1 MDEFTVC
8 NGGQSKNTG
17 EYKHTSEKKYN
28 TPN

>member
-8 NGGQSKNTG
+8 NEGQSKNIG
-17 EYKHTSEKKYN
+17 KHKHTSEKKYN